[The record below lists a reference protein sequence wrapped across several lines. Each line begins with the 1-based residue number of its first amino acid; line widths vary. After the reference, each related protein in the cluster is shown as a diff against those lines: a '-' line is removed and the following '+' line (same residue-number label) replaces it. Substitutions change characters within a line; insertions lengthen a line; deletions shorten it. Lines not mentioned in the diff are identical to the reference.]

1 MARPIKETPILYGD
15 EARKFE
21 MRTLNPTPVSLE
33 KREQIMRDYEFL
45 RNRGVNCRFQ
55 KMKLDKNNIIY
66 RRLDGQDTI
75 NSFDCGDEDLNDFIQ
90 NDAPLYYK
98 ARLSTSYV
106 LEVQSTG
113 ETIGYFSLAHDR
125 ISLTDFPSNSS
136 YNRFRKKFFAQGKMF
151 KSYPAIK
158 ICRLATSLN
167 YRGEGIGTMIINM
180 IIASYQQDNK
190 AGCRFVTV
198 DAYAS
203 ALPFYYS
210 LGFLPLSKEDENAET
225 RLLYFDLKQL

>member
-1 MARPIKETPILYGD
+1 MA
-15 EARKFE
+15 
-21 MRTLNPTPVSLE
+21 
-33 KREQIMRDYEFL
+33 
-45 RNRGVNCRFQ
+45 
-55 KMKLDKNNIIY
+55 LDKNNIIY
-66 RRLDGQDTI
+66 RKLDEHDAVEF
-75 NSFDCGDEDLNDFIQ
+75 FDCGDEDLNDFIL
-90 NDAPLYYK
+90 NDASLYYK

-106 LEVQSTG
+106 LEDKSTG
-113 ETIGYFSLAHDR
+113 DTIGYFSLAHDR

-136 YNRFRKKFFAQGKMF
+136 YNRFRKQFFAQGKMF

-158 ICRLATSLN
+158 ICRLATSLR

-210 LGFLPLSKEDENAET
+210 LGFLPLSKEDEGADT
-225 RLLYFDLKQL
+225 RLLYFDLKQLQ

>member
-1 MARPIKETPILYGD
+1 MA
-15 EARKFE
+15 
-21 MRTLNPTPVSLE
+21 
-33 KREQIMRDYEFL
+33 
-45 RNRGVNCRFQ
+45 
-55 KMKLDKNNIIY
+55 LDKNNIIY
-66 RRLDGQDTI
+66 RKLDESNI
-75 NSFDCGDEDLNDFIQ
+75 IKLFDCGDEDLNDFIK

-98 ARLSTSYV
+98 TRLSTSYV
-106 LEVQSTG
+106 LEDKDTG
-113 ETIGYFSLAHDR
+113 DVIGYFSLAHDR

-158 ICRLATSLN
+158 ICRLATSIN
-167 YRGEGIGTMIINM
+167 YRGEGIGTMIVNM

-210 LGFLPLSKEDENAET
+210 LGFLPLSKEDENADT

>member
-1 MARPIKETPILYGD
+1 MA
-15 EARKFE
+15 
-21 MRTLNPTPVSLE
+21 
-33 KREQIMRDYEFL
+33 
-45 RNRGVNCRFQ
+45 
-55 KMKLDKNNIIY
+55 LDKNNIVY
-66 RRLDGQDTI
+66 RRLDEHDDI
-75 NSFDCGDEDLNDFIQ
+75 KDFDCGDADLNDFII
-90 NDAPLYYK
+90 NDAPLYFK
-98 ARLSTSYV
+98 SRLSTSYV
-106 LEVQSTG
+106 LEDKSTN
-113 ETIGYFSLAHDR
+113 EVIGYFSLAHDR
-125 ISLTDFPSNSS
+125 ISLTDFPSNSA
-136 YNRFRKKFFAQGKMF
+136 YNRFRKQFFAQGKMF

-167 YRGEGIGTMIINM
+167 HRGEGLGTMIINM

-210 LGFLPLSKEDENAET
+210 QGFLPLSKEDEGADT